1 MKNIHMVDLAGQ
13 FSKIE
18 NEVMH
23 SIKQVITT
31 SSFIQGP
38 EVKTFEK
45 NLAAHLSCKHV
56 IACAN
61 GTDALQ
67 IALMALG
74 LKPGDE
80 VIVPSFT
87 YIASVEAAVLLGI
100 KPVFVEV
107 NPNTFNIDENSIE
120 TLITARTKAMI
131 IVHLYGQCA
140 NMEVLLNLAKKHH
153 LYTIEDNAQA
163 INANYTF
170 SNGTVVKSGCM
181 ADIGT
186 TSFFPSKNLG
196 CYGDGGAMMTNN
208 DEWAE
213 KIKMIA
219 NHGQKQ
225 KYHHDI
231 IGVNSRLDSVQAAVL
246 NVKLKNLDTYTLT
259 RQQAA
264 AWYDTKLANVQE
276 IKTPYRSHNST
287 HVFHQYTLL
296 VNDRDRLQ
304 KYLTDQGIPT
314 MIYYPLPT
322 HLQKGY
328 LDLGYSNGDFPISE
342 SLCEKV
348 LSLPIHSESKEE
360 EITYICEHII
370 NFYRHE

>member
-1 MKNIHMVDLAGQ
+1 MVDLAGQ

-18 NEVMH
+18 HDVMH
-23 SIKQVITT
+23 AIKQVITT

-38 EVKTFEK
+38 EVKSFEK
-45 NLAAHLSCKHV
+45 NLAAQLSCKHV

-67 IALMALG
+67 ISLMAFG
-74 LKPGDE
+74 LQPGDE

-107 NPNTFNIDENSIE
+107 NPNTFNIDEHSIE
-120 TLITARTKAMI
+120 AAITPRTKAII

-140 NMEVLLNLAKKHH
+140 NMEALLKLAKKHQ

-163 INANYTF
+163 INADYTF
-170 SNGTVVKSGCM
+170 NDGTVVKSGCM

-196 CYGDGGAMMTNN
+196 CYGDGGALLTNN

-225 KYHHDI
+225 KYQHDI

-246 NVKLKNLDTYTLT
+246 NVKLKQLDNYTHT

-264 AWYDTKLANVQE
+264 HVYDTLLASVPQ
-276 IKTPYRSHNST
+276 ITIPSRAAYSS

-296 VNDRDRLQ
+296 VTDRDRLQ
-304 KYLTDQGIPT
+304 KYLSEKGIPT

-328 LDLGYSNGDFPISE
+328 LNLGYHKGDFPISE